1 MKKRNK
7 IFILLVVAL
16 LLPLVREVR
25 ADIHYSYPV
34 LEWDEEPPLF
44 VGKEF
49 YVMFTAFSDA
59 NETIH
64 VEIWLDDVDLEWEGH
79 ALYFVNQLVII
90 DTEDQL
96 AGENHKLEIT
106 ATDYL
111 GRTKNLTTFFT
122 IDSIS
127 PVYNDLSIYPSEDQ
141 KITINKDTSI
151 MIRWDVSDE
160 YFREFYVK
168 RDYDI
173 ILSTPD
179 RVGKWNYSYYSTE
192 SAVFTLTCIAIDLAN
207 NTATR
212 YYSVY
217 YNVEEGEFVPQDEVD
232 KLLAQQKKER
242 NLILAATGS
251 AIVVSLPFSVGGL
264 IIFSRK
270 KKETNL

>member
-1 MKKRNK
+1 MKKQNK
-7 IFILLVVAL
+7 ILIVLTVLL
-16 LLPLVREVR
+16 LLPFLRGVR
-25 ADIHYSYPV
+25 ADVHYSYPV

-64 VEIWLDDVDLEWEGH
+64 AEIWLDDVDLEWEGH
-79 ALYFVNQLVII
+79 ALYFVNQLVLI

-96 AGENHKLEIT
+96 AGENHKIEIT

-111 GRTKNLTTFFT
+111 GRTKNLTSFFT
-122 IDSIS
+122 IDSIA
-127 PVYNDLSIYPSEDQ
+127 PVYNELSVYPSEDQ
-141 KITINKDTSI
+141 KVTINKDTNI
-151 MIRWDVSDE
+151 MISWDVSDD
-160 YFREFYVK
+160 YFRLFYVE

-173 ILSTPD
+173 ILSTKE

-192 SAVFTLTCIAIDLAN
+192 SAIFTLTCVAIDRAN

-232 KLLAQQKKER
+232 KLLAQQKTQR
-242 NLILAATGS
+242 NLILGGAGV
-251 AIVVSLPFSVGGL
+251 AIVISIPFAVVAL
-264 IIFSRK
+264 IIFSKK
-270 KKETNL
+270 KKEMNL